1 MQILVNELE
10 IFLRM
15 AQFSGEVTHAGYGSS
30 IKLRVFSPTPL
41 DGVSSLSDYFLLAI
55 CVCVHILGGV
65 LRQHADVPIH
75 EHKFW
80 PRYMLLFQ

>member
-10 IFLRM
+10 MFLRM
-15 AQFSGEVTHAGYGSS
+15 AQFSREVTHTGYSSS
-30 IKLRVFSPTPL
+30 IELHVFLPTPL
-41 DGVSSLSDYFLLAI
+41 DSVSSLSDYFLLAI

-65 LRQHADVPIH
+65 LHQHADMPIH